1 MDVHDDIRQL
11 LAAAR
16 RGESDAI
23 GRIFEA
29 ARGRLM
35 LLAHRE
41 FPADIRAK
49 VGPSDVIQETAL
61 DMHRDFSRFV
71 GTTAEECF
79 AWLREIL
86 RHNMVD
92 AVRRYRTSMKRRSTR
107 EVSLSHAERRQADA
121 FMAAGRPPDGSA
133 IRREEAAVLGDVL
146 ARLPDEYQR
155 VLRLRYWGGMA
166 FVDMAPLLG
175 RSPEAVRKLW
185 FRAVERLHV
194 ELEAAARSTRAGP
207 ADASGS

>member
-1 MDVHDDIRQL
+1 MDVHDDIREL

-16 RGESDAI
+16 RGEPDAI

-29 ARGRLM
+29 ARSRLV

-61 DMHRDFSRFV
+61 DMHRDFPRFV

-79 AWLREIL
+79 AWLRGIL
-86 RHNMVD
+86 QNNMID
-92 AVRRYRTSMKRRSTR
+92 AVRRYRTSMKRSSTR
-107 EVSLSHAERRQADA
+107 EVSLTQAERREGNA
-121 FMAAGRPPDGSA
+121 FTAGGRPPDGSA
-133 IRREEAAVLGDVL
+133 IRREEAAVLDDVL

-155 VLRLRYWGGMA
+155 VLRLRYWGGMS
-166 FVDMAPLLG
+166 FVDIAPHLG

-185 FRAVERLHV
+185 YRAVEKLHA
-194 ELEAAARSTRAGP
+194 ELDAVAPWVDDRPT
-207 ADASGS
+207 DASRS